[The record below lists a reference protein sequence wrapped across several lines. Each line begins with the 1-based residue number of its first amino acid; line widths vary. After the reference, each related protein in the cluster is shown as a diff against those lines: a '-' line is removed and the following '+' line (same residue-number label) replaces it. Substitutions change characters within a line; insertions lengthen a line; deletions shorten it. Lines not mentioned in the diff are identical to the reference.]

1 MTGSNST
8 TYRTH
13 VAAVQGTIQQ
23 PPRQIFQAMEETV
36 DISLVTFENILCNY
50 FTFKIVT
57 F

>member
-1 MTGSNST
+1 M
-8 TYRTH
+8 
-13 VAAVQGTIQQ
+13 AAVQGTIQQ